1 MKNFYIYIK
10 SLWANRIRPIK
21 ALKALRALAANK
33 EDTVQVFH
41 VIDAL
46 GGTNRKAFRVFKK
59 SDVGKRILENKVHL
73 IDTLKRKEYLSELP
87 EGSLGKN
94 YYNFIY
100 REKLTPDELVS
111 ASEINFDPNKS
122 EEENI
127 FHTRLRDMH
136 DLWHVTT
143 GYGRDALGELSLL
156 AFTYAQE
163 KNRGIGAI
171 VLYGYRIMGKVTRE
185 LNFKIDLREVVR
197 EGYKL
202 GKEASFWAIADWE
215 NLLEKPITEV
225 RAILKAGKPKLY
237 NEVLHE
243 FSIKEENHLR
253 KTTKAAA

>member
-1 MKNFYIYIK
+1 M
-10 SLWANRIRPIK
+10 A
-21 ALKALRALAANK
+21 
-33 EDTVQVFH
+33 Q
-41 VIDAL
+41 
-46 GGTNRKAFRVFKK
+46 
-59 SDVGKRILENKVHL
+59 
-73 IDTLKRKEYLSELP
+73 LP

-100 REKLTPDELVS
+100 KEKLTPDELVS
-111 ASEINFDPNKS
+111 ASEINFDPNKT

-171 VLYGYRIMGKVTRE
+171 VLYGYRIMGKVTKE
-185 LNFKIDLREVVR
+185 LNFNIDLRDVVK

-202 GKEASFWAIADWE
+202 GKEASFWACADWE
-215 NLLEKPITEV
+215 KLIEKPITEV
-225 RAILKAGKPKLY
+225 RAILKAGKPELY
-237 NEVLHE
+237 KEVLNE

-253 KTTKAAA
+253 KTSQVAA

>member
-10 SLWANRIRPIK
+10 SLWANRIKPIK

-73 IDTLKRKEYLSELP
+73 IDTLKRKEYLSKLP
-87 EGSLGKN
+87 EGSLGKS

-100 REKLTPDELVS
+100 KEKLTPDELVS

-171 VLYGYRIMGKVTRE
+171 VLYGYRIMGKVTKE

>member
-10 SLWANRIRPIK
+10 SLWANRIKPIK

-73 IDTLKRKEYLSELP
+73 IDTLKRKEYLSKLP

-100 REKLTPDELVS
+100 KEKLTPDELVS

>member
-1 MKNFYIYIK
+1 MRNFFTYLK
-10 SLWANRIRPIK
+10 SLWANRIKPIK

-46 GGTNRKAFRVFKK
+46 GGTNRRAFRAFKK
-59 SDVGKRILENKVHL
+59 SDVGKKVLENKINL
-73 IDTLKRKEYLSELP
+73 IDTLKKKDYLSELP

-100 REKLTPDELVS
+100 KEKLTPDELVS
-111 ASEINFDPNKS
+111 ASEINFDPNKT

-163 KNRGIGAI
+163 RNRGIGAI

-185 LNFKIDLREVVR
+185 LNFNIDLRDVVK

-202 GKEASFWAIADWE
+202 GKEASFWACADWE
-215 NLLEKPITEV
+215 KLLEKPLTEV
-225 RAILKAGKPKLY
+225 RTILKAGKPDLY
-237 NEVLHE
+237 KEVLHE
-243 FSIKEENHLR
+243 FSIKEENHLK
-253 KTTKAAA
+253 KTSQVAA

>member
-1 MKNFYIYIK
+1 MKNLYIYCK
-10 SLWANRIRPIK
+10 SLWANRIKPIK

-46 GGTNRKAFRVFKK
+46 GGTNRKAFKDFKK
-59 SDVGKRILENKVHL
+59 SDVGKRILENKIHL
-73 IDTLKRKEYLSELP
+73 IDTLKRKDYLSELP
-87 EGSLGKN
+87 EGSLGKH

-100 REKLTPDELVS
+100 KEKLTPDELVS
-111 ASEINFDPNKS
+111 ASEINFDPHKS

-171 VLYGYRIMGKVTRE
+171 VLYGYRIMGKVTKD
-185 LNFKIDLREVVR
+185 LNFKIDLREVVK

-215 NLLEKPITEV
+215 NLLEKPISEV
-225 RAILKAGKPKLY
+225 RTILNAGKPQLY
-237 NEVLHE
+237 KEVLNE
-243 FSIKEENHLR
+243 FSVKEENYLR
-253 KTTKAAA
+253 KTNQVAA

>member
-1 MKNFYIYIK
+1 MKNFIVYLK
-10 SLWANRIRPIK
+10 SLWANRIKPIK

-41 VIDAL
+41 IIDAL
-46 GGTNRKAFRVFKK
+46 GGTNRKAFREFKK
-59 SDVGKRILENKVHL
+59 SDVGKRILENKIHL
-73 IDTLKRKEYLSELP
+73 IDTLKRKDYLAQLP

-100 REKLTPDELVS
+100 KEKLTPDELVS
-111 ASEINFDPNKS
+111 ASEINFDPNKT

-171 VLYGYRIMGKVTRE
+171 VLYGYRIMGKVTKE
-185 LNFKIDLREVVR
+185 LNFNIDLRDVVK

-202 GKEASFWAIADWE
+202 GKEASFWACADWE
-215 NLLEKPITEV
+215 KLLEKPITEV
-225 RAILKAGKPKLY
+225 RAILKAGKPELY
-237 NEVLHE
+237 KEVLHE

-253 KTTKAAA
+253 KTSQVAA

>member
-73 IDTLKRKEYLSELP
+73 IDTLKRKEYLSKLP
-87 EGSLGKN
+87 EGSLGKS

-100 REKLTPDELVS
+100 KEKLTPDELVS

-171 VLYGYRIMGKVTRE
+171 VLYGYRIMGKVTKE
-185 LNFKIDLREVVR
+185 LNFKIDLREVVK

-202 GKEASFWAIADWE
+202 GKEASFWATADWE

-225 RAILKAGKPKLY
+225 RALLKAGKPELY

-253 KTTKAAA
+253 KTTEAAA

>member
-1 MKNFYIYIK
+1 MKIFFDYLK
-10 SLWANRIRPIK
+10 SLWVNRIKPIK

-46 GGTNRKAFRVFKK
+46 GGTNRKAFRDFKK
-59 SDVGKRILENKVHL
+59 SDVGKNVLENKIHL
-73 IDTLKRKEYLSELP
+73 INTLKRKDYLSKLP

-100 REKLTPDELVS
+100 KEKLTPDELVS
-111 ASEINFDPNKS
+111 ASEINFDPNKT

-143 GYGRDALGELSLL
+143 GYGRDSLGELSLL

-185 LNFKIDLREVVR
+185 L
-197 EGYKL
+197 
-202 GKEASFWAIADWE
+202 
-215 NLLEKPITEV
+215 
-225 RAILKAGKPKLY
+225 
-237 NEVLHE
+237 
-243 FSIKEENHLR
+243 
-253 KTTKAAA
+253 KT

>member
-10 SLWANRIRPIK
+10 SLWANRIKPIK

-73 IDTLKRKEYLSELP
+73 IDTLKRKEYLSKLP
-87 EGSLGKN
+87 EGSLGKS

-100 REKLTPDELVS
+100 KEKLTPDELVS

>member
-100 REKLTPDELVS
+100 KEKLTPDELVS

-171 VLYGYRIMGKVTRE
+171 VLYGYRIMGKVTKE
-185 LNFKIDLREVVR
+185 LNFKIDLREVVK

-202 GKEASFWAIADWE
+202 GKEASFWATADWE

-225 RAILKAGKPKLY
+225 RALLKAGKPELY

-253 KTTKAAA
+253 KTTEAAA

>member
-1 MKNFYIYIK
+1 MKNFFDYLK
-10 SLWANRIRPIK
+10 SLWVNRIKPIK

-46 GGTNRKAFRVFKK
+46 GGTNRKALRDFKK
-59 SDVGKRILENKVHL
+59 SDVGKNVLENKIHL
-73 IDTLKRKEYLSELP
+73 INTLKRKDYLSKLP

-100 REKLTPDELVS
+100 KEKLTPDELVS
-111 ASEINFDPNKS
+111 ASEINFDPNKT

-185 LNFKIDLREVVR
+185 LNFNIDLRDVVK

-202 GKEASFWAIADWE
+202 GKEASFWACADWE
-215 NLLEKPITEV
+215 NLLEKPINEV
-225 RAILKAGKPKLY
+225 RTILKAGKPELY
-237 NEVLHE
+237 KEVLHE

-253 KTTKAAA
+253 KTPQVAA

>member
-171 VLYGYRIMGKVTRE
+171 VLYGYRIMGKVTKE
-185 LNFKIDLREVVR
+185 LNFKIDLREVVK

-202 GKEASFWAIADWE
+202 GKEASFWATADWE

-225 RAILKAGKPKLY
+225 RALLKAGKPELY

-253 KTTKAAA
+253 KTTEAAA